1 MNCYNIHVK
10 TLHCIFLKLRYVKYI
25 FDVCSAREN
34 GKISRLFITSFR
46 ASLIKDDASVYLKL
60 KFSSECRIHT
70 AREVMTY
77 DVILRME
84 SILVMSFQIIYDYM
98 PCSLVFSWKVVLYR
112 LEYSFSQTALSGF
125 AEIFM
130 WKVVDGKISYNQL
143 SRTSSGRITRFYT
156 LRTRPSTV
164 QSFSNP
170 QILHPM
176 FTFNQLRKWIK

>member
-1 MNCYNIHVK
+1 MH
-10 TLHCIFLKLRYVKYI
+10 
-25 FDVCSAREN
+25 
-34 GKISRLFITSFR
+34 LFIWNSSFR
-46 ASLIKDDASVYLKL
+46 QNVEFIQQEKSWLVTSYYVWNQYW
-60 KFSSECRIHT
+60 SCRFK
-70 AREVMTY
+70 
-77 DVILRME
+77 
-84 SILVMSFQIIYDYM
+84 SYM
-98 PCSLVFSWKVVLYR
+98 PCSLVLSWKVGLYR
-112 LEYSFSQTALSGF
+112 LEYSFSQMTLSGF

-176 FTFNQLRKWIK
+176 FTFNQLRSG